1 MRTKKLLVQITHQVG
16 NVLLV
21 KFRNLGIQTS
31 NLNKFCH
38 IQNILGWGLPNERT
52 RNWKCQYCSVR

>member
-1 MRTKKLLVQITHQVG
+1 
-16 NVLLV
+16 VLLV